1 MHEIL
6 PPPSTN
12 RDWVQKAVAII
23 SKLSG
28 IAVVERVD
36 AVKQVPCREIA
47 PHIRDEIVGD
57 GACFYRS
64 ISKAITGTEDNHF
77 AVRLSL
83 INFML
88 HPDNVVAFGRF
99 LRTGIS
105 YYLDAFKAVK
115 SHINRHRLYL
125 KTSWSTEYEIF
136 AAATMFQVKIMVY
149 SEYSNYRDWHTY
161 VPQFTNKTCM
171 TPMSVMLYLYHINRN
186 HYDLVIP
193 VLD

>member
-1 MHEIL
+1 ML

-23 SKLSG
+23 STLSC

-64 ISKAITGTEDNHF
+64 ITKAITGTEDNHF
-77 AVRLSL
+77 AVRMSL

-99 LRTGIS
+99 ICTGIS
-105 YYLDAFKAVK
+105 YDLQAFRAVK
-115 SHINRHRLYL
+115 SHINRCKLFL
-125 KTSWSTEYEIF
+125 ETSWSTEYEIF

-149 SEYSNYRDWHTY
+149 SEYSNYRDWQTY
-161 VPQFTNKTCM
+161 VPQFTNK
-171 TPMSVMLYLYHINRN
+171 PISVMLSLYHINRN
-186 HYDLVIP
+186 HYDLEIP

>member
-1 MHEIL
+1 ML
-6 PPPSTN
+6 PPPTN

-28 IAVVERVD
+28 IAVVQHVD
-36 AVKQVPCREIA
+36 AVKQLPCREIA

-57 GACFYRS
+57 GACFYRT

-77 AVRLSL
+77 AVRMSL

-88 HPDNVVAFGRF
+88 DPAKVLAFGR
-99 LRTGIS
+99 LVRAGI
-105 YYLDAFKAVK
+105 YYDTDALKAVR
-115 SHINRHRLYL
+115 SHINRHKLYL
-125 KTSWSTEYEIF
+125 ETSWSTEYEVF
-136 AAATMFQVKIMVY
+136 AAATMFQVKIMVF

-161 VPQFTNKTCM
+161 VPRFTNETCM
-171 TPMSVMLYLYHINRN
+171 TPMKVMLYLYHINCN